1 DLDEK
6 PQSSE
11 PAPLA
16 AGTDLDDSFDLSLD
30 DLEAELDRDLQSA
43 APQANNDFADL
54 SLDDLSL
61 SNEAP
66 AADNPGFDL
75 DLSGPAAGTVAA
87 EESLSDFD
95 LELDAPVASDNGLA
109 DDEFMLSLGED
120 LAL

>member
-1 DLDEK
+1 AKYPAMVAISTAASASMLEDFSFDNLDLDEK

-87 EESLSDFD
+87 E
-95 LELDAPVASDNGLA
+95 
-109 DDEFMLSLGED
+109 
-120 LAL
+120 